1 MCMEGIFLLGGLPL
15 DVGPRLWSNT
25 FMMWRMVCQVQVP
38 GSPENRIET
47 LTVNNNIQVSVA
59 LLIDAKVDNA
69 IVEALSTSKV
79 TSLGMNAIEGTSVQL
94 TVDQNGDA
102 IKMISKREDADL
114 VFLLTRHLANK
125 NTKIIWLGA

>member
-1 MCMEGIFLLGGLPL
+1 M
-15 DVGPRLWSNT
+15 
-25 FMMWRMVCQVQVP
+25 
-38 GSPENRIET
+38 
-47 LTVNNNIQVSVA
+47 NNNIQVAIA
-59 LLIDAKVDNA
+59 LLIDNGVDNA

-94 TVDQNGDA
+94 TVDRNGDV
-102 IKMISKREDADL
+102 IKMISKKEDTDL

>member
-1 MCMEGIFLLGGLPL
+1 M
-15 DVGPRLWSNT
+15 
-25 FMMWRMVCQVQVP
+25 
-38 GSPENRIET
+38 
-47 LTVNNNIQVSVA
+47 NNNIQVAVA
-59 LLIDAKVDNA
+59 VLIDSRVDNA

-94 TVDQNGDA
+94 AVDRNGDV
-102 IKMISKREDADL
+102 IKMISKKEDTDL

>member
-1 MCMEGIFLLGGLPL
+1 M
-15 DVGPRLWSNT
+15 
-25 FMMWRMVCQVQVP
+25 
-38 GSPENRIET
+38 
-47 LTVNNNIQVSVA
+47 NNIQVSVA
-59 LLIDAKVDNA
+59 LLIDNGVDNA

-94 TVDQNGDA
+94 TVDRNGDV
-102 IKMISKREDADL
+102 IKMISKKEDIDL